1 MAHRWHR
8 DPEVDQALIRLIDAL
23 CTWER
28 NTGRGSTLL
37 FVPDHED
44 EETILAVDG
53 KPISHSP
60 VMLIRTLDTLQM
72 RMKIKP
78 S

>member
-1 MAHRWHR
+1 MSNRWHK
-8 DPEVDQALIRLIDAL
+8 DPEVDKALIRLIDAL

-44 EETILAVDG
+44 EEIILAIDG
-53 KPISHSP
+53 KPLGHTPFI
-60 VMLIRTLDTLQM
+60 LDTTLETM
-72 RMKIKP
+72 RGRIKARR
-78 S
+78 

>member
-8 DPEVDQALIRLIDAL
+8 DPEVDKALIRLIDAL

-37 FVPDHED
+37 YVPVDED
-44 EETILAVDG
+44 EDPILAIDG
-53 KPISHSP
+53 KPLDEP
-60 VMLIRTLDTLQM
+60 FVIRQLLERLTK
-72 RMKIKP
+72 RFA
-78 S
+78 

>member
-1 MAHRWHR
+1 MGYLWHR
-8 DPEVDQALIRLIDAL
+8 NPEVNQALIRLIDAL

-44 EETILAVDG
+44 EEVILAIDG
-53 KPISHSP
+53 KPLGHTPFI
-60 VMLIRTLDTLQM
+60 LDTTLETM
-72 RMKIKP
+72 RSRMKARR
-78 S
+78 